1 MRYGSRYLIA
11 SLALLFSGCFFN
23 YWAYAT
29 HGGGTDTAVGEAH
42 VVDYPV
48 SDTYS
53 LVEDVLRGEGILFD
67 PQPDY
72 SLTTLWKHADN
83 QPDFL
88 GGLVGVQPR
97 YRYEISVVPEG
108 SAKSKIIVNVRT
120 EDVPDEQIVLYNA
133 SRRFD
138 MFHKLDQLAAKL
150 PPSPQTPTSG
160 GVNFALLPKE
170 DLKGMAKRV
179 TGNADNW
186 REIAKDN
193 NITSPTDVVPFQTL
207 WVRNELINSKP
218 KGTSTPPK
226 IEHAD

>member
-1 MRYGSRYLIA
+1 MRHGSRYLIA
-11 SLALLFSGCFFN
+11 SLALLISGCFFN
-23 YWAYAT
+23 YWAYTT
-29 HGGGTDTAVGEAH
+29 HGGGTDTAVGETH

-53 LVEDVLRGEGILFD
+53 LVQDVLRGEGILFN
-67 PQPDY
+67 PEPDY
-72 SLTTLWKHADN
+72 SVTTFWKNADN

-120 EDVPDEQIVLYNA
+120 EDVPDDQLALYKA

-150 PPSPQTPTSG
+150 PPSPQTPSSG

-170 DLKGMAKRV
+170 DLKGLAKRV

-186 REIAKDN
+186 QEIAKDN
-193 NITSPTDVVPFQTL
+193 GITSPTDIAPFQTL

-218 KGTSTPPK
+218 KGTPATPK
-226 IEHAD
+226 AEHVD